1 MLDHFFDYL
10 HFSFSTD
17 DPIVLI
23 ILVFLES
30 VLSADNAVALAAI
43 AQGLEDEKLEKEA
56 LNYGLVIAYV
66 LRISLLLTAT
76 WVQQF
81 WQFEV
86 LGGAYL
92 LWLVFQHFTSGEE
105 ENDQNREPRFK
116 SLWQAIPVIAFTDL
130 AFSLDSVTTA
140 IAVSPETWL
149 VITGTTIGIIA
160 LRYMAGLF
168 IRWLDE
174 YEHLADAAYITVGFV
189 GLRLILKVINENLVP
204 PQWVIIS
211 AIAIMFI
218 WGFSKRTEIKSP
230 VTEEVEKTEVHK

>member
-140 IAVSPETWL
+140 IAISPETWL